1 MNSSRSTRRVV
12 VVASLAALAMGPGAF
27 AQTDPPPPVQAAST
41 VAPVAVPVA
50 APAETS
56 TVPAPVATAVATTV
70 SATAAPVSTNAR
82 ANTGANAT
90 TKTTAT
96 KTTAKVAPKSGTT
109 TTKVAV
115 ATTGKATRTKA
126 GLYLPNGRP
135 PAAAAGWRWGPVSPN
150 SETPAAPTFEG
161 ALAKVNPGGKLLTA
175 LIIGSDARPGEKYT
189 RTRGDSIHLFV
200 WNPKLGKGTIIGFP
214 RDSYVNVA
222 GKGMSKIT
230 AALVYG
236 GPILMMSTVN
246 ALTAIPTDRYVV
258 TGFEGF
264 TKLVNEVGGVNV
276 LVSPRM
282 NEPLSG
288 ATFEE
293 GWFSMNGDAA
303 LAFNRNRHDTKGG
316 DFGRSANQAKFLLN
330 SLATM
335 RERTTDPVGLLT
347 WVNAIHKNADT
358 NLKPADMLAMAQVI
372 RQIDPANISAVVIK
386 GTPVMVKGSSVVKLD
401 TAANTALFDDVRAD
415 GIIGK

>member
-1 MNSSRSTRRVV
+1 MNSSRSTRRVL
-12 VVASLAALAMGPGAF
+12 VVASLAALAMGPAAF
-27 AQTDPPPPVQAAST
+27 AQTDAPSPVQAAST

-56 TVPAPVATAVATTV
+56 TVPAPVATTV
-70 SATAAPVSTNAR
+70 PASSAPVSTK
-82 ANTGANAT
+82 AT
-90 TKTTAT
+90 TKTTA
-96 KTTAKVAPKSGTT
+96 KTTAKTT

-135 PAAAAGWRWGPVSPN
+135 PAVAAGWRWGPASANP
-150 SETPAAPTFEG
+150 ETPAAPTFDA

-200 WNPKLGKGTIIGFP
+200 WNPKLSKGTIIGFP

-222 GKGMSKIT
+222 GKGMVKIT
-230 AALVYG
+230 ASLVYG
-236 GPILMMSTVN
+236 GPDLMMSTVN
-246 ALTAIPTDRYVV
+246 ALTGIPTDRYVV

-264 TKLVNEVGGVNV
+264 TKLINEVGGVNV

-335 RERTTDPVGLLT
+335 RERTTDPAGLLT
-347 WVNAIHKNADT
+347 WVNAIRKNAET

-372 RQIDPANISAVVIK
+372 RQMDPANITAVVVK

-401 TAANTALFDDVRAD
+401 AAANKVLFDDVRVDA
-415 GIIGK
+415 IIGK

>member
-1 MNSSRSTRRVV
+1 MNSSRSTRRVM
-12 VVASLAALAMGPGAF
+12 VVASLAALAMGPAAF

-50 APAETS
+50 APADTS
-56 TVPAPVATAVATTV
+56 TVPAPVATNVATTTP
-70 SATAAPVSTNAR
+70 APAAPVSTKAS
-82 ANTGANAT
+82 AT
-90 TKTTAT
+90 AKAPT
-96 KTTAKVAPKSGTT
+96 KTTAKAPPKSAATT
-109 TTKVAV
+109 TVAA

-135 PAAAAGWRWGPVSPN
+135 PAAAAGWRWGPVSSNP
-150 SETPAAPTFEG
+150 ETPASPTFEA
-161 ALAKVNPGGKLLTA
+161 ALAKANPGGKLLTA

-200 WNPKLGKGTIIGFP
+200 WNPKLNKGTIIGFP

-222 GKGMSKIT
+222 GKGMVKIT
-230 AALVYG
+230 ASLVYG
-236 GPILMMSTVN
+236 GPTLMMATVN

-264 TKLVNEVGGVNV
+264 TKLINEVGGVNV
-276 LVSPRM
+276 LVSPKM

-288 ATFEE
+288 ATFAE
-293 GWFSMNGDAA
+293 GWFAMNGDAA

-335 RERTTDPVGLLT
+335 RERTNDPASMLT
-347 WVNAIHKNADT
+347 WVNAIRKNAET

-372 RQIDPANISAVVIK
+372 RQIDPANITAVVVK

-401 TAANTALFDDVRAD
+401 NAANTALFDDVRTD

>member
-1 MNSSRSTRRVV
+1 MNNSRSKRRVV
-12 VVASLAALAMGPGAF
+12 VVASLAALAMGPAAF
-27 AQTDPPPPVQAAST
+27 AQTDTPPPVQAAST

-56 TVPAPVATAVATTV
+56 TVPAPVVT
-70 SATAAPVSTNAR
+70 SATPVASTVPAPAAPVSTKV
-82 ANTGANAT
+82 GAKAT
-90 TKTTAT
+90 TT
-96 KTTAKVAPKSGTT
+96 KTTAKVTPKSGVT

-135 PAAAAGWRWGPVSPN
+135 PAPAAGWRWGPASPN
-150 SETPAAPTFEG
+150 PETPAAPTFDA
-161 ALAKVNPGGKLLTA
+161 ALAKVNPGSKLLTA

-200 WNPKLGKGTIIGFP
+200 WNPKLSKGTIIGFP

-222 GKGMSKIT
+222 GKGMVKIT
-230 AALVYG
+230 ASLVYG
-236 GPILMMSTVN
+236 GPTLMMSTVN

-258 TGFEGF
+258 TGFDGF
-264 TKLVNEVGGVNV
+264 TKLINEVGGVNV

-335 RERTTDPVGLLT
+335 RERTIDPAGLLT
-347 WVNAIHKNADT
+347 WVNAIRKNAET
-358 NLKPADMLAMAQVI
+358 NLKPADMLAMAQII
-372 RQIDPANISAVVIK
+372 RQIDPANITAVVVK

-401 TAANTALFDDVRAD
+401 TAANAALFDDVRAD
-415 GIIGK
+415 GTIGK